1 MVLEAKQR
9 RYYCISFHG
18 NVVCIEC
25 KWSRK
30 AEQNPDVMLVCKA
43 VLKKKRKKEKKKEEG
58 KEGEN
63 KEAKQRT

>member
-1 MVLEAKQR
+1 
-9 RYYCISFHG
+9 
-18 NVVCIEC
+18 VCIEC